1 MSSNA
6 SVKRYMIFT
15 SKPINPRK
23 NRVINK
29 TNLNTKIFI
38 VKDFVKDI

>member
-1 MSSNA
+1 
-6 SVKRYMIFT
+6 MIFT
-15 SKPINPRK
+15 IRPTNPRK
-23 NRVINK
+23 NRVTIK

>member
-1 MSSNA
+1 
-6 SVKRYMIFT
+6 MIFT

-38 VKDFVKDI
+38 FYNQST